1 MGTTLIKDT
10 LLTVTMDDEIGDI
23 KNSWVFV
30 KDGKISDIDLAENA
44 TPADKIS
51 EEMIKRSENKKSGS
65 E

>member
-1 MGTTLIKDT
+1 
-10 LLTVTMDDEIGDI
+10 MDDEIGDI
-23 KNSWVFV
+23 KNSWVFL
-30 KDGKISDIDLAENA
+30 KHGKISDIDLAVNV